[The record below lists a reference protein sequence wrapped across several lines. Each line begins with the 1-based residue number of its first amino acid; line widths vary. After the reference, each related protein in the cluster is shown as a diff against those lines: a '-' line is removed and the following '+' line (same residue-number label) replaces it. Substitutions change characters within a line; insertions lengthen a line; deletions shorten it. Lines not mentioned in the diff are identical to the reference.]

1 MAQPLVWQLEMQI
14 KSMNAIPDA
23 VYSRVGFE
31 FSEWLFNHVV
41 MLLYLKYPKAD
52 SCPLWHPQYT
62 SSDRSFSAT
71 SPGLGWAHLWICFGT
86 TLFHQWFFFSFSKTR
101 ADRNSGDE
109 QSNLCTWKCSSNA
122 VSACLTIKTT
132 KDYNPAFLALLT
144 FYILTHS
151 LILLGRKF
159 SDRVSDL
166 CLFSVN
172 NFTMPKRP
180 FPWWGGPSQR

>member
-1 MAQPLVWQLEMQI
+1 MQFQMLCILESVLNFLNGFSIMSWCCCTWSTPKQIAVHFGIPNTHQVTDLFLQPPLALAELILEY
-14 KSMNAIPDA
+14 ALAP
-23 VYSRVGFE
+23 
-31 FSEWLFNHVV
+31 
-41 MLLYLKYPKAD
+41 LYFI
-52 SCPLWHPQYT
+52 S
-62 SSDRSFSAT
+62 
-71 SPGLGWAHLWICFGT
+71 G
-86 TLFHQWFFFSFSKTR
+86 FFFSFSKTR